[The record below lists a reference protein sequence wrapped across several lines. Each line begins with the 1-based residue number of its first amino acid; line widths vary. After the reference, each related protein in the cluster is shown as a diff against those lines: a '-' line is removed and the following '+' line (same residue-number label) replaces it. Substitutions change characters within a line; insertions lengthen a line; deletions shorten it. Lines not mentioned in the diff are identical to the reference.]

1 VPIFDT
7 GVAFLSDRVLAVSN
21 GYGNIRHYDTRAS
34 IKAISTAA
42 ITEKDMMLTHIV

>member
-21 GYGNIRHYDTRAS
+21 GYGNIRHYDMRAS
-34 IKAISTAA
+34 IKAVSTAA
-42 ITEKDMMLTHIV
+42 ITKNDMMLTHIL